1 MDGSLG
7 SVTAL
12 MFEPYSNSAEG
23 AKNYGL
29 QIHND
34 SEYFE
39 WVSGADRSDLQV
51 SIHAIGDQAVHK
63 LLGIFERAGK
73 ENDAKFK
80 RKQPKDRRF
89 RIEHSQHITEMDI
102 HSYQQNNIIASVQPY
117 HLMDD
122 GVWAEKL
129 LGKDRLK
136 RMYVFKSLLESGVH
150 LAAGSDWFVAPP
162 SVIEGIRG
170 FVTRQTLD
178 GKHPDG
184 FVVNEKITV
193 EQALTAYTSGAAYAS
208 FDEDKKGILAVGMLA
223 DFVLLSQDLFEIK
236 PNEIVQT
243 KVLSTVVNG
252 KVVFDL

>member
-12 MFEPYSNSAEG
+12 MFEPYLNS
-23 AKNYGL
+23 KNNGL

-34 SEYFE
+34 SDYFE
-39 WVSGADRSDLQV
+39 WVVGADRSDLQV

-63 LLGIFERAGK
+63 LLEIFERAGK
-73 ENDAKFK
+73 ENDAKFN

-89 RIEHSQHITEMDI
+89 RIEHSQHISEMDI
-102 HSYQQNNIIASVQPY
+102 HSYQENKIIASVQPY

-129 LGKDRLK
+129 LGKNRLK

-162 SVIEGIRG
+162 SVIEGIRA

-178 GKHPDG
+178 GKNPDG

-193 EQALTAYTSGAAYAS
+193 EQALNAYTKGAAFAS
-208 FDEDKKGILAVGMLA
+208 FDEDKKGVLTEGMLA
-223 DFVLLSQDLFEIK
+223 DFVLLSENLFELD
-236 PNEIVQT
+236 PNKIPTT
-243 KVLSTVVNG
+243 KVISTIVDG
-252 KVVFDL
+252 KIMFDLQK